1 MCLQLNE
8 KAYNHLNVNMVF
20 SFIELDVSKI
30 SKVLCLA
37 SFILLILITN
47 TTSVALDTNTVV
59 GLEGVD
65 IINRLTE
72 IQVVCFVYACRS
84 IINKSLLT

>member
-20 SFIELDVSKI
+20 SFIELDVSFQK
-30 SKVLCLA
+30 CYA
-37 SFILLILITN
+37 WLLLSCLITN

-65 IINRLTE
+65 IINRLAE

>member
-1 MCLQLNE
+1 MCLRLNE

-20 SFIELDVSKI
+20 SFIELDVSNI

-37 SFILLILITN
+37 SFILLIITN
-47 TTSVALDTNTVV
+47 TTSVALDTNTLV

-72 IQVVCFVYACRS
+72 VQVVCFVYACRC